1 MVYLMMVNMKNTPRI
16 LIYSPIYY
24 PDIGGP
30 AVQAKFLTEMLCEN
44 GFEVFVI
51 KYNNIINFNP
61 NINVISLNWNSDP
74 QLFSRLFRWFIGP
87 FISFYYLIRI
97 KPSLVLINSVFWN
110 GMFMGLFCRFFRI
123 PTILK
128 FTGDWVFE
136 STANLKKSA
145 VELERIYKNSLI
157 NFLLFQVERFFVR
170 QFTVVWVISEF
181 RKQNVL
187 NLTRKPKIWLQ
198 NNFHDLPSSAISSR
212 SRFKDPLVF
221 VTTARLIP
229 HKRIDVIISTLSR
242 FPEGYKFIVIG
253 EGSELIALQQQVI
266 KLNLSR
272 NVFFTGK
279 VTSALLYEILSLS
292 SAYISWSSEEGAPN
306 SFIEALNF
314 GLPIISAKVGGIPEM
329 FTQGSKS
336 AQLLEPDDPNSLYNC
351 IERLMREPESL
362 LEMSIHA
369 TNDSFKF
376 SKSKNQQNF
385 LNLISEL
392 VVNTD
397 F

>member
-1 MVYLMMVNMKNTPRI
+1 MKNTPRI

-198 NNFHDLPSSAISSR
+198 NNLHDLPSSAISSR

-351 IERLMREPESL
+351 IERFMREPESL

>member
-1 MVYLMMVNMKNTPRI
+1 MMVNMKNTPRI

-87 FISFYYLIRI
+87 LISFYYLIQI

-145 VELERIYKNSLI
+145 VNE
-157 NFLLFQVERFFVR
+157 
-170 QFTVVWVISEF
+170 
-181 RKQNVL
+181 
-187 NLTRKPKIWLQ
+187 
-198 NNFHDLPSSAISSR
+198 
-212 SRFKDPLVF
+212 
-221 VTTARLIP
+221 
-229 HKRIDVIISTLSR
+229 IIQS
-242 FPEGYKFIVIG
+242 
-253 EGSELIALQQQVI
+253 
-266 KLNLSR
+266 
-272 NVFFTGK
+272 
-279 VTSALLYEILSLS
+279 
-292 SAYISWSSEEGAPN
+292 
-306 SFIEALNF
+306 
-314 GLPIISAKVGGIPEM
+314 
-329 FTQGSKS
+329 
-336 AQLLEPDDPNSLYNC
+336 D
-351 IERLMREPESL
+351 
-362 LEMSIHA
+362 
-369 TNDSFKF
+369 
-376 SKSKNQQNF
+376 
-385 LNLISEL
+385 
-392 VVNTD
+392 
-397 F
+397 

>member
-1 MVYLMMVNMKNTPRI
+1 MVNTKNIPRI

-30 AVQAKFLTEMLCEN
+30 AVQAKFLSEMLYAN
-44 GFEVFVI
+44 GFDVFVI
-51 KYNNIINFNP
+51 KYNNLVDFNP
-61 NINVISLNWNSDP
+61 NINVISLNWNSNP
-74 QLFSRLFRWFIGP
+74 HIFTRIFRWFIGP
-87 FISFYYLIRI
+87 LVSLYYLIRVR
-97 KPSLVLINSVFWN
+97 PSLVLINSVFWN
-110 GMFMGLFCRFFRI
+110 GMFMGLLCRFFRI

-136 STANLKKSA
+136 STANLKTITI
-145 VELERIYKNSLI
+145 ELEKIYKKNII

-181 RKQNVL
+181 RKRNVL

-198 NNFHDLPSSAISSR
+198 NNFHDLPSLAILSS

-229 HKRIDVIISTLSR
+229 HKRIDAIISTLSR
-242 FPEGYKFIVIG
+242 FPKGYKFIVIG

-266 KLNLSR
+266 RLNLSQ
-272 NVFFTGK
+272 NIFFVGK
-279 VTSALLYEILSLS
+279 VTNELLYEILTLS
-292 SAYISWSSEEGAPN
+292 SAFISWSSEEGAPN
-306 SFIEALNF
+306 SFIEALHF
-314 GLPIISAKVGGIPEM
+314 GLPIISANVGGIPEM
-329 FTQGSKS
+329 FARDSKA
-336 AQLLEPDDPNSLYNC
+336 AQLLEPDDTDALYNC
-351 IERLMREPESL
+351 IERLILTPEYL

-369 TNDSFKF
+369 TNDALKF
-376 SKSKNQQNF
+376 SKSNNQQNF
-385 LNLISEL
+385 LNLISKL
-392 VVNTD
+392 VVNPN